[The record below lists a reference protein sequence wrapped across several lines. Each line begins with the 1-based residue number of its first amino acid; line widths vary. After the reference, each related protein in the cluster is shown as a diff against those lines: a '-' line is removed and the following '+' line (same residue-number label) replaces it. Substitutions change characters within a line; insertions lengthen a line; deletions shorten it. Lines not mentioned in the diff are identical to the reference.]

1 MAIRHLRAI
10 LGVDQYKVL
19 QVLDRAQ
26 SMEYGFALD
35 PFTYSDPR
43 PSLPVF
49 RQLIQDVVVARARVG
64 TRVIGAGAQQSA
76 ASRILYTAM
85 DSERAYVQELA
96 DADWGRAEALILN
109 AGLLVAGSTAHGKRF
124 LELRNGHPSGTV
136 DCDAFVG
143 LLIDPNHPREH
154 RHFNWE
160 YTLDGGGTFLSLPP
174 TNNGKTSIHGLT
186 PLTRVG
192 VRVRIVNGLGP
203 GPWSQV
209 ATLLVL

>member
-35 PFTYSDPR
+35 PVTYSDPR

-64 TRVIGAGAQQSA
+64 TRVIGAREERDA

-85 DSERAYVQELA
+85 ESERAYVQELA
-96 DADWGRAEALILN
+96 DADWVRAGALILN

-124 LELRNGHPSGTV
+124 LVLRNGTPSGTV
-136 DCDAFVG
+136 ECDAFVG
-143 LLIDPNHPREH
+143 LLIDPNHPREN
-154 RHFNWE
+154 RHFDWE
-160 YTLDGGGTFLSLPP
+160 HTLDGGGTFLSLPS
-174 TNNGKTSIHGLT
+174 TSKGKTTIHGLP

-192 VRVRIVNGLGP
+192 VRVRMVNGSGP

-209 ATLLVL
+209 ATILVI